1 MRRKADVIPA
11 WNPDGIIPAHDQLDP
26 TSHARS
32 PYTVSLLDVM
42 TRFGNTEAR
51 RDLLQRWLDFRAA
64 LHRLGITR
72 GFQWI
77 DGSFVENIEQ
87 THNRPPNDI
96 DLVTF
101 LYIPAGYTGA
111 ELLQRYPGLFN
122 PEFVKD
128 RYAMDAYFVQ
138 LNQIP
143 VEKIIAQALY
153 WYSLWSHTRTGRWKG
168 YLQVELAPDH
178 DAAAHVKLETGG

>member
-11 WNPDGIIPAHDQLDP
+11 WNPDGIIPAHDQIDP

-42 TRFGNTEAR
+42 TRFGNTETR

-87 THNRPPNDI
+87 TRNRSPNDI
-96 DLVTF
+96 DLVT
-101 LYIPAGYTGA
+101 LYLPKKLLRNLSIGTVSGHIRARGAGKATCKWNWPPTMMQRRMLNLRLADDETTGA
-111 ELLQRYPGLFN
+111 N
-122 PEFVKD
+122 H
-128 RYAMDAYFVQ
+128 AYTQSWVS
-138 LNQIP
+138 
-143 VEKIIAQALY
+143 ALG
-153 WYSLWSHTRTGRWKG
+153 TERVAKT
-168 YLQVELAPDH
+168 A
-178 DAAAHVKLETGG
+178 